1 MSKKSYPCGAELIT
15 MSNAK
20 TFPTTIDEMHEHDVC
35 RDILLRYRLNKRDTE
50 PLDKYFSHCI
60 AVRFLTYSKLKH
72 CSRTLPGYHS
82 TVVAIRRAIASSDY
96 EVGSGFP
103 PSIRSIELLAT
114 KICLYL
120 KQDHKYTVK
129 ESLIRCFLADVYG
142 FSAYTE
148 LSAFIT
154 THNEIRDNS
163 FKHKILLFPVNQR
176 TPWDRVTLIRQF
188 DSSGYPIRMHKI
200 RSNDGYYCIIDILPS
215 DENYLLAMPYQ
226 FTSVRNA
233 LEALTA
239 WFLTRYGKTHWECAV
254 RYELA
259 ARKLDSISV
268 SKHSDLAA
276 V

>member
-1 MSKKSYPCGAELIT
+1 M
-15 MSNAK
+15 
-20 TFPTTIDEMHEHDVC
+20 
-35 RDILLRYRLNKRDTE
+35 
-50 PLDKYFSHCI
+50 
-60 AVRFLTYSKLKH
+60 
-72 CSRTLPGYHS
+72 
-82 TVVAIRRAIASSDY
+82 
-96 EVGSGFP
+96 
-103 PSIRSIELLAT
+103 
-114 KICLYL
+114 
-120 KQDHKYTVK
+120 
-129 ESLIRCFLADVYG
+129 
-142 FSAYTE
+142 
-148 LSAFIT
+148 
-154 THNEIRDNS
+154 
-163 FKHKILLFPVNQR
+163 
-176 TPWDRVTLIRQF
+176 TLIRQF